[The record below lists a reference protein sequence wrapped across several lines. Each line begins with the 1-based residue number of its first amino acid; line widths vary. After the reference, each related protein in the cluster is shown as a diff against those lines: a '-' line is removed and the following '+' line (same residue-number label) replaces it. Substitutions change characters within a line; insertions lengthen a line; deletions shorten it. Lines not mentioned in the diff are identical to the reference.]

1 MPEISIQA
9 AFNQYRSRFM
19 QEKLFVH
26 TDKDSYISREICWF
40 RIYYTDAFYNRLAT
54 VSKIAY
60 VELLDKNNLPVLQQK
75 VSLKPGESDGSMI
88 IPVNIP
94 SGTYRF
100 RAYTSW
106 MKNFSPDYYFEK
118 DIRIIN
124 PQSLQA
130 EPLSSK
136 TKQYDIQFFPEGG
149 NLVQQIESKVGFRIT
164 DAYGKGLACE
174 GSILSSAGD
183 TILHFHPLAMGL
195 GHFVFTP
202 GPGQSY
208 KAIIHLPQGDQIV
221 KALPDAYT
229 DGFVLSVMKENE
241 SEITVRVKSSAGLNT
256 RDVYLFVHGSHQSL
270 PVKKQK
276 LVMGKWCS
284 RLNPGKS
291 K

>member
-1 MPEISIQA
+1 MLFLPGCLFFIQLAFPQNNQQEKDIQA
-9 AFNQYRSRFM
+9 AFDQYKSRFI

-26 TDKDSYISREICWF
+26 TDKDTYISREICWF
-40 RIYYTDAFYNRLAT
+40 RIYYTDAFYNKPAT

-118 DIRIIN
+118 VIRIIN
-124 PQSLQA
+124 PQNLQV
-130 EPLSSK
+130 EPPTSK
-136 TKQYDIQFFPEGG
+136 TKHTIFNFSLKAETWFNRSNQKSD
-149 NLVQQIESKVGFRIT
+149 S
-164 DAYGKGLACE
+164 
-174 GSILSSAGD
+174 GSPMPTEKDLHSTELILSSTGD

-202 GPGQSY
+202 APGQSY
-208 KAIIHLPQGDQIV
+208 KAIIRFPAGRS
-221 KALPDAYT
+221 
-229 DGFVLSVMKENE
+229 G
-241 SEITVRVKSSAGLNT
+241 SERIAGCIYK
-256 RDVYLFVHGSHQSL
+256 RICY
-270 PVKKQK
+270 
-276 LVMGKWCS
+276 
-284 RLNPGKS
+284 
-291 K
+291 